1 MTNVS
6 CINCKWRKD
15 MICIPCSKNCKS
27 QYELSLK
34 DLLSNKTTCDFYRSV
49 GDQYTFGQDR
59 IFYTYDVHKN
69 LSIMNDNLNS
79 ICICIDDPSKVI
91 INGVMWDYEDRKK
104 IVVQINKIFDIV
116 DDYRIY
122 IIQINNDQ
130 IHCLCKAITIRY
142 DKYDNDKYLFIDL
155 VGAYGG
161 RENGIKYQ

>member
-15 MICIPCSKNCKS
+15 MMCIPCNKDCKS

-49 GDQYTFGQDR
+49 EDQYTFGQDR
-59 IFYTYDVHKN
+59 IFYTYDVHKLIDHDN
-69 LSIMNDNLNS
+69 NLNS

-91 INGVMWDYEDRKK
+91 INGVMWDYNDRKK

-116 DDYRIY
+116 DDYLIY
-122 IIQINNDQ
+122 SIQINDNQ

-161 RENGIKYQ
+161 KENGIEYQQ